1 MLELAVPTDP
11 YQFVLLCVGAG
22 WLLLI
27 SGIAAFSL
35 VCACLD
41 NGDVYL
47 PIKKPFSQEKKE

>member
-1 MLELAVPTDP
+1 MLAVPTDP
-11 YQFVLLCVGAG
+11 YQFVLLCVGVG